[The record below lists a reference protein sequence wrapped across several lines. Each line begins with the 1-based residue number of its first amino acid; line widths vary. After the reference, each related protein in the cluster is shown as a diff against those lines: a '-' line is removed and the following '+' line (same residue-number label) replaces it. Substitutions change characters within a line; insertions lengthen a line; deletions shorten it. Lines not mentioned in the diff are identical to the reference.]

1 MKEKLLLVDS
11 LESKIT
17 YNRTH
22 GLSNLLKEDQVIE
35 EKLFKIMEDIF
46 LSENISKDL
55 LDLGKRIRNNKLTR
69 FEIDIETMNRFL
81 SLKEN
86 SMLFLKEQLSESQS
100 FRNNFYVESMK
111 EIEETEKRIVEVERD
126 LSRVKNLKESTELFL
141 EEVSWTIF
149 KKYFMCWERS
159 IN

>member
-1 MKEKLLLVDS
+1 MKDKSFLVDS

-22 GLSNLLKEDQVIE
+22 GLTNLLKEDQVIE
-35 EKLFKIMEDIF
+35 EKLYEVMEDIF
-46 LSENISKDL
+46 LSEDISQDL
-55 LDLGKRIRNNKLTR
+55 LLVGKRIRDNKITR
-69 FEIDIETMNRFL
+69 FEIDIEAMNKFL

-86 SMLFLKEQLSESQS
+86 SVLFLKEQLIGSQS

-111 EIEETEKRIVEVERD
+111 EIEETEKRISEVERD

-141 EEVSWTIF
+141 EEVS
-149 KKYFMCWERS
+149 
-159 IN
+159 